1 MKINDLTVDGLEQE
15 NYFATQELIDVVN
28 AAIFLDKPLLIEG
41 PAGTGKTFLAKTLSA
56 LLNLELIRLQCHEG
70 IDEDKSVYEWN
81 YKKQLLS
88 IQKSEENENLFDEKY
103 LIKRPIL
110 SALTTEENSLFL
122 IDEID
127 RSDEE
132 FEALLLEILAENQV
146 TIPEF
151 GTIKGNENRITILT
165 SNSTRELSDAL
176 RRRCIYYYLDFPS
189 IEIETK
195 VFMNS
200 IEDIEENENLFDE
213 KYLIKRPIL
222 TALTTEENSL
232 FLIDEIDRSDEEFE
246 ALLLEVLA
254 ENQVTIPEFGTI
266 KGSENRITILTSN
279 STREL
284 SDALRR
290 RCIYY
295 YLDFPSIEI
304 ETKVFMNSIEDI
316 DENEARKYASLVS
329 FIRSLSLNKIP
340 SLIESVE
347 WVKYNN
353 SKDQESVRSNLG
365 ILLKDKSDQKKYV
378 EKLEESNEFNQE

>member
-1 MKINDLTVDGLEQE
+1 MNINDLTIDSLEKE
-15 NYFATQELIDVVN
+15 NYFATQELVDVVN

-41 PAGTGKTFLAKTLSA
+41 PAGTGKTFLAKTLSS

-70 IDEDKSVYEWN
+70 IDEDKAVYEWN

-88 IQKSEENENLFDEKY
+88 IQSSEKNENLFDEKY

-110 SALTTEENSLFL
+110 TALTNIESSIFL

-151 GTIKGNENRITILT
+151 GTINGSDNRVTILT

-189 IEIETK
+189 IDIESK
-195 VFMNS
+195 VLMNS
-200 IEDIEENENLFDE
+200 IDKLDEDAAKKF
-213 KYLIKRPIL
+213 
-222 TALTTEENSL
+222 
-232 FLIDEIDRSDEEFE
+232 
-246 ALLLEVLA
+246 
-254 ENQVTIPEFGTI
+254 
-266 KGSENRITILTSN
+266 
-279 STREL
+279 
-284 SDALRR
+284 
-290 RCIYY
+290 
-295 YLDFPSIEI
+295 
-304 ETKVFMNSIEDI
+304 
-316 DENEARKYASLVS
+316 ASLIS
-329 FIRSLSLNKIP
+329 FVRSLSLNKIP

-353 SKDQESVRSNLG
+353 SKNNESIRSNLG
-365 ILLKDKSDQKKYV
+365 VLLKDKSDQKKYI

>member
-1 MKINDLTVDGLEQE
+1 MNINDLTIDSLEKE
-15 NYFATQELIDVVN
+15 NYFATQELVDVVN
-28 AAIFLDKPLLIEG
+28 AAIFLEKHLLIEG
-41 PAGTGKTFLAKTLSA
+41 PAGTGKTFLAKTLSS

-70 IDEDKSVYEWN
+70 IDEDKAVYEWN

-88 IQKSEENENLFDEKY
+88 IQSSEKNENLFDEKY

-110 SALTTEENSLFL
+110 TALTNIESSIFL

-151 GTIKGNENRITILT
+151 GTINGSDNRVTILT

-189 IEIETK
+189 IDIESK
-195 VFMNS
+195 VLMNS
-200 IEDIEENENLFDE
+200 IDKLDED
-213 KYLIKRPIL
+213 
-222 TALTTEENSL
+222 
-232 FLIDEIDRSDEEFE
+232 
-246 ALLLEVLA
+246 
-254 ENQVTIPEFGTI
+254 
-266 KGSENRITILTSN
+266 
-279 STREL
+279 
-284 SDALRR
+284 DAKK
-290 RCIYY
+290 
-295 YLDFPSIEI
+295 F
-304 ETKVFMNSIEDI
+304 
-316 DENEARKYASLVS
+316 ASLIS

-353 SKDQESVRSNLG
+353 SKNNESIRSNLG
-365 ILLKDKSDQKKYV
+365 ILLKDKSDQKKYI

>member
-1 MKINDLTVDGLEQE
+1 MNINDLTIDSLEKE
-15 NYFATQELIDVVN
+15 NYFATQELVDVVN

-41 PAGTGKTFLAKTLSA
+41 PAGTGKTFLAKTLSS

-70 IDEDKSVYEWN
+70 IDEDKAVYEWN

-88 IQKSEENENLFDEKY
+88 IQSSEKNENLFDEKY

-110 SALTTEENSLFL
+110 TALTNIESSIFL

-151 GTIKGNENRITILT
+151 GTINGSDNRVTILT

-189 IEIETK
+189 IDIESK
-195 VFMNS
+195 VLMNS
-200 IEDIEENENLFDE
+200 IDKLDED
-213 KYLIKRPIL
+213 
-222 TALTTEENSL
+222 
-232 FLIDEIDRSDEEFE
+232 
-246 ALLLEVLA
+246 
-254 ENQVTIPEFGTI
+254 
-266 KGSENRITILTSN
+266 
-279 STREL
+279 
-284 SDALRR
+284 DAKK
-290 RCIYY
+290 
-295 YLDFPSIEI
+295 F
-304 ETKVFMNSIEDI
+304 
-316 DENEARKYASLVS
+316 ASLIS
-329 FIRSLSLNKIP
+329 FVRSLSLNKIP

-353 SKDQESVRSNLG
+353 SKNESIRSNLG
-365 ILLKDKSDQKKYV
+365 VLLKDKSDQKKYI